1 MAPLCELDAVPGL
14 GSAEARARL
23 YQRCSRAVKD
33 LCQTSPLLLLI
44 DDLHW
49 ADPDSLSLLGFLLR
63 RLRGN
68 ALGVIATLRPW
79 PREAEDLAQELAA
92 AGHAGIQ
99 RLAPLGDRSAVQV
112 VMRAAHRE
120 LAPAELE
127 LALASCAGNPFL
139 LTQAGAAAGTGASA
153 EALSSDPNRRLV
165 ARFSGLAPEVVLVAK
180 AASVAGT
187 RFWPQLVSAMTRID
201 DAEVSSALGALIDA
215 GLARAQDD
223 GEVEFAHPLFAQAL
237 YESVARPERS
247 RLHAAAM
254 RGLLA
259 MGAEPAK
266 AAAHAQ
272 LGHLL
277 GDQTAIDVLEMAGR
291 TGLAAGALE
300 GAVNYLA
307 TAVEL
312 AGDLVS
318 PTLLLELAEAELATG
333 RTERV
338 REACLRALELAP
350 DAAGRVDAQ
359 VMLAR
364 LAFNEEDEE
373 GLRWTEAVARR
384 RGERQAAR
392 GAR

>member
-1 MAPLCELDAVPGL
+1 
-14 GSAEARARL
+14 
-23 YQRCSRAVKD
+23 
-33 LCQTSPLLLLI
+33 
-44 DDLHW
+44 
-49 ADPDSLSLLGFLLR
+49 
-63 RLRGN
+63 
-68 ALGVIATLRPW
+68 
-79 PREAEDLAQELAA
+79 
-92 AGHAGIQ
+92 
-99 RLAPLGDRSAVQV
+99 
-112 VMRAAHRE
+112 
-120 LAPAELE
+120 
-127 LALASCAGNPFL
+127 
-139 LTQAGAAAGTGASA
+139 
-153 EALSSDPNRRLV
+153 
-165 ARFSGLAPEVVLVAK
+165 
-180 AASVAGT
+180 
-187 RFWPQLVSAMTRID
+187 
-201 DAEVSSALGALIDA
+201 
-215 GLARAQDD
+215 
-223 GEVEFAHPLFAQAL
+223 
-237 YESVARPERS
+237 
-247 RLHAAAM
+247 M

-266 AAAHAQ
+266 AAVHAQ

-364 LAFNEEDEE
+364 FAFNEEDEE
-373 GLRWTEAVARR
+373 GLRWTEAVHAAE
-384 RGERQAAR
+384 GSDKLLGVLAEAVMVLSKVLGPSAVASWAAR
-392 GAR
+392 LRVLRPSPALAADRSGPCLGDSGGYGWPGRRDRSDTGRVGRRQPGVGDGIGLTNAVPLDGGRGF